1 MTMQGPIYVRTSRVP
16 AVFGVGKNKLYRM
29 VEAGEITIHR
39 HSGTAVVRV
48 TEMMAA
54 LEGKPE
60 AEVMA
65 EIMAAG
71 RVKA

>member
-1 MTMQGPIYVRTSRVP
+1 MTMQAPIYVRTSRVP
-16 AVFGVGKNKLYRM
+16 AVFGIGKNKLYEM
-29 VEAGEITIHR
+29 EKAGEITIYR

-60 AEVMA
+60 ADVMA
-65 EIMAAG
+65 EIMVAG
-71 RVKA
+71 RAKA